1 MTSLL
6 VRLFIRN
13 RDDVSSPNVRR
24 AYGTMV
30 SIVGI
35 LANVLLSVLKL
46 IAGALTG
53 AISVTADAL
62 NNLSDAGSQVVS
74 LVSFKISAK
83 PADRHHPFGHAR
95 MEYVA
100 SMIVSFLVLTVGVE
114 LLKQSVGKLIAP
126 APTVFS
132 TVSTVILAVSIVV
145 KVWLFLFNRR
155 IAKHLDSSVMR
166 ATAADSLSDAAATA
180 AVLVSMLIARFTG
193 FETDAYMG
201 IIVSVVILIAGLK
214 ILNETKNSILGGQ
227 ADPAVVEGICQ
238 LCGEYPEVLGIHDM
252 IVHNYG
258 PGNTIASLHVE
269 VDGAADVFVTHDVID
284 TIEKRL
290 YDELF
295 VHATIHMDPIVT
307 DDERVTALRETTL
320 AVVRSIDERLN
331 IHDFRFVEGKTHSN
345 LIFDV
350 SVPFELKMSDDA
362 LKREIAS
369 RISRFEPTY
378 FVVVTVDR
386 Q

>member
-6 VRLFIRN
+6 VRLFIRD
-13 RDDVSSPNVRR
+13 RDNVQSTAVRR

-35 LANVLLSVLKL
+35 VLNILLSVFKL
-46 IAGALTG
+46 IAGTLTG
-53 AISVTADAL
+53 AIAITADAI
-62 NNLSDAGSQVVS
+62 NNLSDAGSQIVS

-95 MEYVA
+95 IEYVA
-100 SMIVSFLVLTVGVE
+100 SMIVSFLVLHVGFDLVTE
-114 LLKQSVGKLIAP
+114 SVKKIFNP
-126 APTVFS
+126 VKTTFS
-132 TVSTVILAVSIVV
+132 TVSIVILAVSILV
-145 KVWLFLFNRR
+145 KLWLCLFNRR
-155 IAKHLDSSVMR
+155 IAKRLDSSVMR
-166 ATAADSLSDAAATA
+166 ATAADSLSDAAATT
-180 AVLVSMLIARFTG
+180 AVLISTLIARFTG

-201 IIVSVVILIAGLK
+201 IVVSVIILIAGLK
-214 ILNETKNSILGGQ
+214 ILNETKNSILGG
-227 ADPAVVEGICQ
+227 APDPAVVDGICR
-238 LCGEYPEVLGIHDM
+238 LANEYPEVLGIHDM
-252 IVHNYG
+252 IVHSYG

-269 VDGAADVFVTHDVID
+269 VDGSADVFITHDVID

-295 VHATIHMDPIVT
+295 VHATIHLDPIVT
-307 DDERVTALRETTL
+307 DDEKVNALRAQTL
-320 AVVRSIDERLN
+320 SIVQAIDERLN
-331 IHDFRFVEGKTHSN
+331 IHDFRYVEGKTHSN

-350 SVPFELKMSDDA
+350 SAPFELTMRDDD

-369 RISRFEPTY
+369 RVSRVEPTY
-378 FVVVTVDR
+378 FVVITVDR

>member
-1 MTSLL
+1 MTSFL
-6 VRLFIRN
+6 VRLFV
-13 RDDVSSPNVRR
+13 RDHENLKSTAVRR

-35 LANVLLSVLKL
+35 LVNVLLAAFKFL
-46 IAGALTG
+46 AGILTG
-53 AISVTADAL
+53 AISITADAV
-62 NNLSDAGSQVVS
+62 NNLSDAGSQIVS

-100 SMIVSFLVLTVGVE
+100 SMIVSFLVLHVGLD
-114 LLKQSVGKLIAP
+114 LLIESVQKLRS
-126 APTVFS
+126 PTS
-132 TVSTVILAVSIVV
+132 TTFHMASVVILAISIVA
-145 KVWLFLFNRR
+145 KLWLCFFNRR
-155 IAKHLDSSVMR
+155 IAKRLDSSVMR

-180 AVLVSMLIARFTG
+180 AVLASMLVSHFTG
-193 FETDAYMG
+193 FETDGYVG
-201 IIVSVVILIAGLK
+201 IAVSVVILIAGLK
-214 ILNETKNSILGGQ
+214 ILNETKNSILGG
-227 ADPAVVEGICQ
+227 APDPEVVESVMT
-238 LCGEYPEVLGIHDM
+238 LVGEYPEVLGIHDM
-252 IVHNYG
+252 IIHNYG

-269 VDGAADVFVTHDVID
+269 VDGSVDVFETHDVID

-290 YDELF
+290 YEELF
-295 VHATIHMDPIVT
+295 VHATIHLDPIVT

-320 AVVRSIDERLN
+320 ALVRSIDERLN

-350 SVPFELKMSDDA
+350 SAPFEVKLSDDE
-362 LKREIAS
+362 LKRAIAS
-369 RISRFEPTY
+369 CVSLFEPTY
-378 FVVVTVDR
+378 FVVITVDR